1 MVRQTLQDHVSQ
13 SRRCVGVWYV
23 FHLRHRQGLKL
34 PCRVPRGVD
43 RPRKYAFDVGS
54 STEDSTKGEV
64 EAYEEADAA
73 DAAGCAAAG
82 VAEAAADA
90 AGCAAAGVAAAE
102 TPQNRHLPG
111 LG

>member
-1 MVRQTLQDHVSQ
+1 MW
-13 SRRCVGVWYV
+13 CV

-43 RPRKYAFDVGS
+43 RPHKYAFDVGS

-64 EAYEEADAA
+64 EAYEEADS
-73 DAAGCAAAG
+73 
-82 VAEAAADA
+82 ADA

-111 LG
+111 LGCTKNITLNVETATNML